1 MSADRR
7 PRGGGAA
14 GGGARGA
21 EGAVRDPAAQPER
34 TRMAW
39 RRTTLAF
46 AAVVALLARG
56 TVHDG
61 GPPRQYALAAL
72 GALVWLVFLALAHRR
87 IRALDV
93 PRPGPL
99 GTRTAY
105 AAAVCTLTVPISGMV
120 VWLW

>member
-1 MSADRR
+1 MSADR
-7 PRGGGAA
+7 GSHGD
-14 GGGARGA
+14 GARGDGA
-21 EGAVRDPAAQPER
+21 AVRDPAAQPER

-56 TVHDG
+56 SVHDG
-61 GPPRQYALAAL
+61 GPPREYVLAAL

-93 PRPGPL
+93 ARPGPL
-99 GTRTAY
+99 GTRTTY
-105 AAAVCTLTVPISGMV
+105 AAAVCTLAVPISGVV
-120 VWLW
+120 VWLL

>member
-7 PRGGGAA
+7 PHGDGPHGD
-14 GGGARGA
+14 GT
-21 EGAVRDPAAQPER
+21 AVRDPAAQPER

-56 TVHDG
+56 TLHDG
-61 GPPRQYALAAL
+61 GPPQAYAPAAL
-72 GALVWLVFLALAHRR
+72 GALVWLGFLALAHRR

-105 AAAVCTLTVPISGMV
+105 TAVVCTLSVPIFGVV

>member
-7 PRGGGAA
+7 PRGD
-14 GGGARGA
+14 
-21 EGAVRDPAAQPER
+21 EEAVRDPAAQPER

-56 TVHDG
+56 TLHDG
-61 GPPRQYALAAL
+61 GPPRQYAPAAL
-72 GALVWLVFLALAHRR
+72 GALVGLVFLALAHRR

-93 PRPGPL
+93 PRPGTL

-105 AAAVCTLTVPISGMV
+105 AAAVCTLSVPIFGVV

>member
-7 PRGGGAA
+7 PRGDGPRGDGPHAVGA
-14 GGGARGA
+14 
-21 EGAVRDPAAQPER
+21 AVRDPAAQPER

-56 TVHDG
+56 TLHDG

-72 GALVWLVFLALAHRR
+72 GALVWLVFLGLAHRR

-99 GTRTAY
+99 GMRTAY
-105 AAAVCTLTVPISGMV
+105 AAAVCTLAVPIFGVV